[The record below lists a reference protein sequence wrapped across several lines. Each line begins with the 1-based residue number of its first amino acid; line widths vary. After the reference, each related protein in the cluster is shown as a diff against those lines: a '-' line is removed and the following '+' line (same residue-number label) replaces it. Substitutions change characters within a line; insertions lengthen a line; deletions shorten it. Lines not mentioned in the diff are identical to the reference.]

1 MKKVLDVIIH
11 GTPKGQPRPR
21 AFAINGKA
29 RVFDPGTAEHWKSQ
43 VAAKVTDYLPE
54 TPYEGPMTV
63 SMAFYFK
70 RPKSHYTSKG
80 KLTKIAAHEKFYHTS
95 KPDFD
100 NLEKAVSDCLTEIG
114 FWKDDSQVINWTGYK
129 FWTSEESRL
138 ELIITTP

>member
-1 MKKVLDVIIH
+1 MRKILDVIIY

-21 AFAINGKA
+21 AFAVNGKA
-29 RVFDPGTAEHWKSQ
+29 RMFNPGTAEHWKSQ
-43 VAAKVTDYLPE
+43 IAAKVTDYLPE

-63 SMAFYFK
+63 SMAFYFQ

-80 KLTKIAAHEKFYHTS
+80 KLTKMAAHEKFYHTS

-100 NLEKAVSDCLTEIG
+100 NLEKAVSDCLTEIK
-114 FWKDDSQVINWTGYK
+114 FWRDDSQVINWTGYK